1 MLFSSC
7 HKSPSSSSSSCN
19 RGILISLFITRLEK
33 RDTYK
38 DYRWRYGLCSM
49 PLVSEA
55 RTTHLQNGIW
65 ERSVKVFHIFWS
77 SRVLIVDKILRVN

>member
-19 RGILISLFITRLEK
+19 KDIFILYLSRNWK
-33 RDTYK
+33 RNANK

>member
-19 RGILISLFITRLEK
+19 KGTHHVIGK
-33 RDTYK
+33 RNKNK
-38 DYRWRYGLCSM
+38 DYRLCSM